1 MLSPQGNNAIGTY
14 KGTELKVEDCTIE
27 AEYLAFFA
35 SNNGGNSK
43 ITIDG
48 GNYHTTL
55 SNLLGVYGGEIV
67 VEDGTFKCDNA
78 DKTLKF
84 YNVTGGK
91 IVIKG
96 GTFNGIAFA
105 NLTED
110 IIRGMCN
117 LSECAKGVNVTK
129 GADGAWTI
137 AVK

>member
-67 VEDGTFKCDNA
+67 VEDGTF
-78 DKTLKF
+78 
-84 YNVTGGK
+84 
-91 IVIKG
+91 
-96 GTFNGIAFA
+96 NGIAFA

-117 LSECAKGVNVTK
+117 LSDCAKGVDVTK
-129 GADGAWTI
+129 DADGAWTI
-137 AVK
+137 VVK

>member
-55 SNLLGVYGGEIV
+55 SNLLGVYGG
-67 VEDGTFKCDNA
+67 
-78 DKTLKF
+78 
-84 YNVTGGK
+84 K

-117 LSECAKGVNVTK
+117 LSDCAKGVDVTK